1 MKKNTAVF
9 ILQGLAKLQLVTVKM
24 TTFTV
29 ARIPQPVD
37 LLDVETAFR
46 VLRDEFNSGRE
57 DLLISHSG
65 VGLTAWT
72 GEPLFEKLFKIVFM
86 NQLLYPTTQQDGIE
100 GGGPLPNLFVS
111 TEKTQVRQI
120 PLSYGK
126 PWPFKF
132 LLELGGMIVV
142 KTPQKRDFLL
152 ELKQF
157 INNHPQ
163 FKIRVDA
170 KEWPTGEIAVFTYW
184 FEKLP
189 HMQQRKNLNV
199 PG

>member
-9 ILQGLAKLQLVTVKM
+9 ILQALAKLELISTKL

-37 LLDVETAFR
+37 LLDVEVCFR
-46 VLRDEFNSGRE
+46 VLRDECGGNRE
-57 DLLISHSG
+57 DLFIHHSG
-65 VGLTAWT
+65 VGMTAWT
-72 GEPLFEKLFKIVFM
+72 SEELFEKLFKVIFVQ
-86 NQLLYPTTQQDGIE
+86 QLLYPAVRSDNIE

-111 TEKTQVRQI
+111 SEKTQVRQI
-120 PLSYGK
+120 PLSEGR

-142 KTPQKRDFLL
+142 KTPEKRDFLL
-152 ELKQF
+152 ELRQF

-163 FKIRVDA
+163 YRIKVDA
-170 KEWPTGEIAVFTYW
+170 KEWPTGEVAVFTYW

-189 HMQQRKNLNV
+189 HMQRRKNLNV
-199 PG
+199 PE